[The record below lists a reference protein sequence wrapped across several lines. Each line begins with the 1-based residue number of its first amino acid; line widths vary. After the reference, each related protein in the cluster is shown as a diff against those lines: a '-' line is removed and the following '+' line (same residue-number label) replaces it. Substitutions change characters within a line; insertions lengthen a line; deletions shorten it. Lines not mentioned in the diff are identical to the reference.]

1 MRPVLEKL
9 FRSRAESANTSQRS
23 AVRYESEGET
33 PSASGKVSGLQSEK
47 VARTFDSIGRR
58 NEALRA
64 QLDSIECSFQNIEAI
79 RAQFHDALTPIDQT
93 LGEIERTKVAQLEA
107 ERKLESLSAAHERL
121 KGDRAELSVERDAL
135 ASAQDK
141 LLARVADL
149 ERMVMAAEAASS
161 EARSTL
167 VEQNAKLERMEREL
181 EDNRRGLHA
190 ASEQL
195 PAIRAE
201 FAAKDNRLQ
210 EVERQRA
217 TLNDRC
223 DLLTQE
229 NATLRMRIEE
239 FVANTS
245 KLGRQLTDLK
255 DQRDELKRRLE
266 KVETSFGQEKTAHA
280 TLKAA
285 HLDAMDAQRLSE
297 ANLQEKFVATTT
309 RLEAAE
315 RLLSEARAGLHEQD
329 AAIREFEQQ
338 ALERSI
344 AAKSLEAQI
353 ADLEKAL
360 ASTRAIHVEVE
371 VARAAVVE
379 QSATLA
385 KSLRDKEVA
394 LQRAEQKIA
403 TLEGTVGEHKTAT
416 IGERTLFEEKI
427 DKLTEQ
433 LEAESAARLCAEGAL
448 QTAREDRI
456 ARRQDGDDVASPNEA
471 LSAKEAPSAKTESA
485 QGKILRLRR

>member
-1 MRPVLEKL
+1 
-9 FRSRAESANTSQRS
+9 
-23 AVRYESEGET
+23 
-33 PSASGKVSGLQSEK
+33 
-47 VARTFDSIGRR
+47 
-58 NEALRA
+58 
-64 QLDSIECSFQNIEAI
+64 
-79 RAQFHDALTPIDQT
+79 
-93 LGEIERTKVAQLEA
+93 
-107 ERKLESLSAAHERL
+107 
-121 KGDRAELSVERDAL
+121 
-135 ASAQDK
+135 
-141 LLARVADL
+141 
-149 ERMVMAAEAASS
+149 
-161 EARSTL
+161 
-167 VEQNAKLERMEREL
+167 
-181 EDNRRGLHA
+181 
-190 ASEQL
+190 
-195 PAIRAE
+195 
-201 FAAKDNRLQ
+201 
-210 EVERQRA
+210 
-217 TLNDRC
+217 
-223 DLLTQE
+223 
-229 NATLRMRIEE
+229 MRIEE